1 MGDESRSS
9 AAFFA
14 EQDLCWVEEDVLMWS
29 IPRRGEVAEYKLVM
43 FPAVEAVLKERV
55 DEGITERPGLIIDV
69 RRAGPPDAAARA
81 AIRSGLRRLRTRVS
95 GIALL
100 LPDSSLAVLLG
111 GIAEYLM
118 GDGAGSLSRHH
129 DQQSA
134 IDALRARAQAG
145 EEQP

>member
-1 MGDESRSS
+1 MTPLMPPKSFS
-9 AAFFA
+9 ALAYRLA
-14 EQDLCWVEEDVLMWS
+14 
-29 IPRRGEVAEYKLVM
+29 
-43 FPAVEAVLKERV
+43 AV
-55 DEGITERPGLIIDV
+55 
-69 RRAGPPDAAARA
+69 
-81 AIRSGLRRLRTRVS
+81 
-95 GIALL
+95 
-100 LPDSSLAVLLG
+100 SLAVLLG